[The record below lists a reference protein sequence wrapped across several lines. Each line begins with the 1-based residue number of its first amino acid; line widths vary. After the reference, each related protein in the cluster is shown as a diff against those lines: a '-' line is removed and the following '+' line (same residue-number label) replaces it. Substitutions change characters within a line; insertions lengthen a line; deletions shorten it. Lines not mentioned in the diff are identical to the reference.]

1 MCLANRVSM
10 HVSYVHLSENDAI
23 LAIWLADV
31 PGDMIQI
38 FDEVLKEEVLVM
50 FPHYHKVWANLYL
63 ISIGV

>member
-50 FPHYHKVWANLYL
+50 FPHYQKVWT
-63 ISIGV
+63 